1 MYQVSEIRYVR
12 EKFRINFRGTPAE
25 KLRDYSSSRY
35 CQTRVMSDIKNYM
48 ASLMTTTNKADGLN
62 KYFILMFERSQLSD
76 GGVVCFTGC

>member
-1 MYQVSEIRYVR
+1 
-12 EKFRINFRGTPAE
+12 
-25 KLRDYSSSRY
+25 
-35 CQTRVMSDIKNYM
+35 MSDIKNYM

>member
-25 KLRDYSSSRY
+25 KLRDYSRY

-48 ASLMTTTNKADGLN
+48 ASLMTTVNKADGLN
-62 KYFILMFERSQLSD
+62 NYFILMFERSQLSG